1 MCSTKNLRRFYEPW
15 HLGQWFARRSWFG
28 CLTCTWL
35 EFSVAQ
41 GLYHQ
46 KLSGVVSWCCWKI
59 LKHFQIMLYLKP
71 TKCPVDDPLPAT
83 FTARLVWKNPP
94 PESWLWA
101 AWKSWNCKWQQLPQV
116 ENTTEWRHFFC
127 HIILVGHYYI
137 SLQDFRGT
145 YLEPQFFCILSHLQ
159 LSWALLPPILTP
171 FPVLLDRAVEEGR
184 RPWRVPPSEHRSE
197 LYQDLVS
204 WDGLFKLNL
213 NSRSSNIL

>member
-1 MCSTKNLRRFYEPW
+1 MCSTKNLRKFYEPW

-28 CLTCTWL
+28 WLTCTWL

-46 KLSGVVSWCCWKI
+46 KLSGFVSWCCWKI

-71 TKCPVDDPLPAT
+71 TKCSVDDPLPAT
-83 FTARLVWKNPP
+83 FTARLFWKNPP

-116 ENTTEWRHFFC
+116 ENTTEWRN
-127 HIILVGHYYI
+127 I
-137 SLQDFRGT
+137 SRTSIFLYSFS
-145 YLEPQFFCILSHLQ
+145 PPAKLS
-159 LSWALLPPILTP
+159 AFTPILTP

-204 WDGLFKLNL
+204 WDGLFKLN
-213 NSRSSNIL
+213 R

>member
-35 EFSVAQ
+35 EFSMAQ

-46 KLSGVVSWCCWKI
+46 KSSGFVSWRCWKI
-59 LKHFQIMLYLKP
+59 LKHFQIMLYLKL

-83 FTARLVWKNPP
+83 FTARLFWKNPP

-127 HIILVGHYYI
+127 HIILVGHYYYI
-137 SLQDFRGT
+137 CLQDFRGT
-145 YLEPQFFCILSHLQ
+145 YLEPQFFWYSFTPPAKLSAVTPHFDTF
-159 LSWALLPPILTP
+159 SGVAWPRRWRRTEALKGATFWTSVRIIPGSCLLGWP
-171 FPVLLDRAVEEGR
+171 FQVKP
-184 RPWRVPPSEHRSE
+184 
-197 LYQDLVS
+197 
-204 WDGLFKLNL
+204 K
-213 NSRSSNIL
+213 